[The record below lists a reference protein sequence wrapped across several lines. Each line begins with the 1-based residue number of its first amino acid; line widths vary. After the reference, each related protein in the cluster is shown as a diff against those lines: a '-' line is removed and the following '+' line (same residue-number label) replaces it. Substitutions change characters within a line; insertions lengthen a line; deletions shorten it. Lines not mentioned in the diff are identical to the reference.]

1 MLLKELIFVQKL
13 IVDMELNIDQLRAY
27 QLNLNTYYEQ
37 ILEQSRKDLIVN
49 KFASASCL
57 QEPRINTQP
66 GDNGLQDMQSL
77 N

>member
-37 ILEQSRKDLIVN
+37 ILEQSRKDLIMN

-57 QEPRINTQP
+57 QETRINTQP